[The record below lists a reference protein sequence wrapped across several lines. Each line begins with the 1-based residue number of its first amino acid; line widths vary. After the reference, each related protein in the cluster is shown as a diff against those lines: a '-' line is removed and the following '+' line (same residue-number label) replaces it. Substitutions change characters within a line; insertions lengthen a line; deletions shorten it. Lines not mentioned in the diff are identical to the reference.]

1 MKLQLNYVVSL
12 RPKSQEKRPL
22 DNILLFLL
30 FEIARSY
37 DLFNMTALSGE
48 NPKRRNTEHRGAE
61 GPTHR
66 RVKTPK
72 SHDTSY
78 PSLRRNII
86 SYCRVMSYLFVVV
99 DFDAMAQ
106 PSDIRIERRQVVFLC
121 WKQDLNPGPQTPIC
135 QQTECS
141 QGIYHIALIHHDT
154 DMYCLDIMYSH
165 YNNTPSWHHIPSCWY
180 HVMLIYCVVSYH
192 MIRIFQQLIQYHTY
206 TSKPRQ

>member
-1 MKLQLNYVVSL
+1 MKLELNCVVSL
-12 RPKSQEKRPL
+12 RPKSEDKLPL

-48 NPKRRNTEHRGAE
+48 NPKRRNTEHRGTE

-86 SYCRVMSYLFVVV
+86 SYCCHVMSY
-99 DFDAMAQ
+99 
-106 PSDIRIERRQVVFLC
+106 
-121 WKQDLNPGPQTPIC
+121 
-135 QQTECS
+135 
-141 QGIYHIALIHHDT
+141 
-154 DMYCLDIMYSH
+154 
-165 YNNTPSWHHIPSCWY
+165 
-180 HVMLIYCVVSYH
+180 
-192 MIRIFQQLIQYHTY
+192 
-206 TSKPRQ
+206 